1 VLADPA
7 SASMIKQLN
16 PDFAFPSRPFR
27 RMDYKEAIK
36 WLNEHSI
43 LTDEG
48 KEHVVG
54 DDIAEAAERRMTD
67 ALNVPIFLT
76 GFPREIKSF
85 YMKRVPGDEHFTE
98 SVDVLMPGVG
108 EIVGGSM
115 RMSDPDELLQAY
127 KNEGIDAKPYHWYT
141 DQRKYG
147 TCEHGG
153 YGLGVERFLAWL
165 TNRYTCVRPCSF
177 AHAASADACP
187 QRPRGLAVPPLDR
200 ALHAVSGRCSRHIE
214 LLPSLPLLALCAAAQ
229 YKTVSGRRS

>member
-141 DQRKYG
+141 DQRKYARAS
-147 TCEHGG
+147 T
-153 YGLGVERFLAWL
+153 AA
-165 TNRYTCVRPCSF
+165 T
-177 AHAASADACP
+177 ASASSASSP
-187 QRPRGLAVPPLDR
+187 GSPTATRAYARAPLRMPHPLTPARSVREASLYPRWT
-200 ALHAVSGRCSRHIE
+200 GRCT
-214 LLPSLPLLALCAAAQ
+214 P
-229 YKTVSGRRS
+229 

>member
-1 VLADPA
+1 
-7 SASMIKQLN
+7 MIKQLN

-27 RMDYKEAIK
+27 RMDYKEAIA
-36 WLNEHSI
+36 WLNENHI
-43 LTDEG
+43 LTDED

-165 TNRYTCVRPCSF
+165 TNRYTCVCPGPPR
-177 AHAASADACP
+177 AATLADTSP
-187 QRPRGLAVPPLDR
+187 QRPRGLAVPSLDR
-200 ALHAVSGRCSRHIE
+200 TLHAVSGLCVTHIE
-214 LLPSLPLLALCAAAQ
+214 LLPSLPRLALRISTIQNRSWAQ
-229 YKTVSGRRS
+229 TVMCEMR